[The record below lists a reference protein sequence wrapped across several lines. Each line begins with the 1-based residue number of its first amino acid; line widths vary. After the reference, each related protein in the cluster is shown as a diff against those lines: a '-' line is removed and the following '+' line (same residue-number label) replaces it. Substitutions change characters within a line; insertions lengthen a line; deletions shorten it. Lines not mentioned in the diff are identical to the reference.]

1 MLDQR
6 PLDDEAEL
14 RRFGYA
20 QQLRRGMSAFGNF
33 ALSFSVISI
42 LTGGVSL
49 YGYGLTLGGPI
60 EMAIGWP
67 LVSVMTLLVAI
78 SLAELASAY
87 PTAGALYHWATILGG
102 PKVGWWTAW
111 LNLIGQV
118 AVLAGVDYAFA
129 AFVREAVGLPDG
141 PAHGWLLA
149 IYGAVLLSHGM
160 LNHVGI
166 RLVTALNEISAW
178 YHLVGT
184 ALLVGALAIWAPL
197 QPLSFLARRFVGPT
211 AEGVVYPFAYACLV
225 GLLQAQWTFTG
236 YDASAHVAEETK
248 GAQQAAPRGIV
259 NAVWVSGLTGYVML
273 IVITLAIDK
282 LDAAAAASNPFTF
295 VIRSALHGRLGG
307 ALVWTVI
314 GAMWFCGLSSVT
326 SNSRMLFAFA
336 RDGGAPGSRWLA
348 RVSERHRTPAVAI
361 WCCVAT
367 AFALAIWS
375 RAYNVIVSISTIG
388 FYASYGIPI
397 VLALW
402 ARRHGRLERGPW
414 HVGRWSSTVNVA
426 ATVWIAFISVL
437 FMLPPN
443 LLTLYTFAG
452 TLALLTIYYWAWA
465 ARHFDGPPALKRLRE
480 AANPTR
486 TEVS

>member
-1 MLDQR
+1 V
-6 PLDDEAEL
+6 LDDEAEL

-67 LVSVMTLLVAI
+67 LVSAFTLLVAL

-102 PKVGWWTAW
+102 PRLGWWTAW

-118 AVLAGVDYAFA
+118 AVTAGVDYAFA
-129 AFVREAVGLPDG
+129 DFVRDAMQLPDTKVNVLMLY
-141 PAHGWLLA
+141 A
-149 IYGAVLLSHGM
+149 AVLISHGV

-166 RLVTALNEISAW
+166 RVVTVLNELSAW

-184 ALLVGALAIWAPL
+184 ALLVVALAWWAPL
-197 QPLSFLARRFVGPT
+197 KPLSFLATRYVGDT
-211 AEGVVYPFAYACLV
+211 YHYAFAYACLV

-259 NAVWVSGLTGYVML
+259 NAVWVSGVVGWIML
-273 IVITLAIDK
+273 IVITLAIGD
-282 LDAAAAASNPFTF
+282 LHAAAQASNPFTY
-295 VIRSALHGRLGG
+295 VIRSALGARLGG
-307 ALVWTVI
+307 ALVWMVI

-336 RDGGAPGSRWLA
+336 RDDGPPGAKWLA
-348 RVSERHRTPAVAI
+348 RVSERHRTPALAI
-361 WCCVAT
+361 WVCLAT
-367 AFALAIWS
+367 AFVLALWS
-375 RAYNVIVSISTIG
+375 QAYSVIVSISTIG
-388 FYASYGIPI
+388 FYVSYGIPI
-397 VLALW
+397 LLAVR
-402 ARRHGRLERGPW
+402 ARRRGWLERGPW
-414 HVGRWSSTVNVA
+414 HIGRWSTTVNLIA
-426 ATVWIAFISVL
+426 IVWIAFVTVL
-437 FMLPPN
+437 FMLPPSEQ
-443 LLTLYTFAG
+443 TGYTFAG
-452 TLALLTIYYWAWA
+452 ALTLLASYDFLWAR
-465 ARHFDGPPALKRLRE
+465 RHFAGPPALKTLRQ
-480 AANPTR
+480 AAIPGRKAGET
-486 TEVS
+486 T